1 MKTYLTYKDD
11 KSDKFWQIK
20 TAGKYF
26 KFSLFFWI
34 YALICLC
41 QMGCKT
47 ENQNVLKHAHSD
59 SIETLEINNGYDS
72 TAGFVLGEDNH
83 RALQWGIQ
91 SDTTLPGEVLKGNFL
106 VLSTNGENHSKQNLL
121 VQFSGMDVP
130 DTIMYPVRCPK
141 LSVLSMDTI
150 HVSLSMVASLDF
162 ECYQNYE
169 VGGFSYSIELLSL
182 EDAGD
187 LIAIITEYKGENG
200 EASSMMSL
208 YAIYDGQLVSV
219 GEFLILEIS
228 SSELTEGEDDQ
239 SEETDERDSR
249 LFSATISISDKKT
262 NGVPDLIYKSSIITN
277 NGRTHDEVTYRWDG
291 REYQNQ

>member
-1 MKTYLTYKDD
+1 
-11 KSDKFWQIK
+11 
-20 TAGKYF
+20 
-26 KFSLFFWI
+26 
-34 YALICLC
+34 
-41 QMGCKT
+41 MGCKT
-47 ENQNVLKHAHSD
+47 ENQNVFKHTHSD

-72 TAGFVLGEDNH
+72 TAGFVLCEDNH
-83 RALQWGIQ
+83 GALQWGIQ

-106 VLSTNGENHSKQNLL
+106 VLSTDGENHSKQNLL

-150 HVSLSMVASLDF
+150 DISLSLVASLDF

-182 EDAGD
+182 EDVGD
-187 LIAIITEYKGENG
+187 LIAIITEYKGENS
-200 EASSMMSL
+200 EARSMMTL
-208 YAIYDGQLVSV
+208 YAIYDRQLVSV
-219 GEFLILEIS
+219 GEFVKREIS
-228 SSELTEGEDDQ
+228 SNELTEGYDDQ

-277 NGRTHDEVTYRWDG
+277 SGLTHNEVTYRWNG
-291 REYQNQ
+291 REYQDQ